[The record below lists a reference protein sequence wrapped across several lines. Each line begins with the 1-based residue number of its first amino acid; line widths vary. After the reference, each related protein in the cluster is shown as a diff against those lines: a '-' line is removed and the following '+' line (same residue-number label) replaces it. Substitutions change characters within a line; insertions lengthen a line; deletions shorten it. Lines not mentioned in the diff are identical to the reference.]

1 MLLTAVST
9 AATTH
14 DTQLRLYPPG
24 GGALYSVSGGDQLDV
39 ALNASGTWTLLVE
52 DAGLD
57 TPGTYTVSYVNLTA
71 GPLTSAG
78 DPDGGPITSA
88 SIASGSISGVADI
101 DAWSFFGTAGDRIVV
116 AAIATSG
123 ALNTNISV
131 YGPTGAGALVSTSSD
146 RVDIQITATGTQT
159 LVIQDLGNDA
169 AGGYSLSY
177 LNVTAGPLTTGGDP
191 DGGPIASNEVRNA
204 AHQTVPDFDAYT
216 FNATN
221 GDRVL
226 LTAVST
232 AATTHDT
239 QLRLYPPGGG
249 ALYSVSGGDQLD
261 VALNAS
267 GTWTLLVEDAG
278 LDTPGTYTVSYVNLT
293 AGPLTSA
300 GDPDGGP
307 ITSASIASGS
317 ISGVADIDAWSFFGT
332 AGDRIVV
339 AAIATSGALNTNISV
354 YGPTGAGA
362 LVSTSSDRVD
372 IQITA
377 TGTQTLVIQDLGN
390 DAAGGYSLSYLNVTA
405 GPLTTGGDP
414 DGGPIASNEV
424 RNAAHQTVPDFDAY
438 TFTGVSGQ
446 RVLLTA
452 VSTAATTHDTQLR
465 LYPPGGGALYSVS
478 GGDQLDVALNASGTW
493 TLLVED
499 AGLDTPGTY
508 TASYVNLTNGPYTSA
523 GDLEGGSILAGQTRA
538 GQMGSIADVDVYT
551 FIASAGDTARV
562 TCVTTSGSWN
572 TNISLYRLDT
582 GGLIFSTSADDAM
595 AVLPTTGVYAIVV
608 EDLGFDATGGYQL
621 TLGAGLHTV
630 DTPTAAST
638 PPRLAFAPITPNPS
652 RGAAR
657 LEFALPRRG
666 TVRIEL
672 FDVRGAR
679 VRIVTAG
686 EFEAG
691 HHSVVWDGRD
701 AQGRPAAAGM
711 YFAELRAGA
720 ESARRS
726 VVRVE

>member
-1 MLLTAVST
+1 MS
-9 AATTH
+9 
-14 DTQLRLYPPG
+14 PG
-24 GGALYSVSGGDQLDV
+24 PRC
-39 ALNASGTWTLLVE
+39 LLV
-52 DAGLD
+52 AFVL
-57 TPGTYTVSYVNLTA
+57 L
-71 GPLTSAG
+71 SAG
-78 DPDGGPITSA
+78 APVSARAAGPITSGMVV
-88 SIASGSISGVADI
+88 SGLVGSPTFSESWTFA
-101 DAWSFFGTAGDRIVV
+101 GTSGDRVLIG
-116 AAIATSG
+116 AITTSQG
-123 ALNTNISV
+123 VNTNIRLRRPNATEV
-131 YGPTGAGALVSTSSD
+131 VNTPSD
-146 RVDIQITATGTQT
+146 RVEFQLDATGTWT
-159 LVIQDLGNDA
+159 IVIEDFGLND

-414 DGGPIASNEV
+414 DGGPIAST
-424 RNAAHQTVPDFDAY
+424 RC
-438 TFTGVSGQ
+438 
-446 RVLLTA
+446 
-452 VSTAATTHDTQLR
+452 ATPRTR
-465 LYPPGGGALYSVS
+465 PSP
-478 GGDQLDVALNASGTW
+478 
-493 TLLVED
+493 
-499 AGLDTPGTY
+499 
-508 TASYVNLTNGPYTSA
+508 TSMP
-523 GDLEGGSILAGQTRA
+523 TR
-538 GQMGSIADVDVYT
+538 
-551 FIASAGDTARV
+551 
-562 TCVTTSGSWN
+562 
-572 TNISLYRLDT
+572 
-582 GGLIFSTSADDAM
+582 
-595 AVLPTTGVYAIVV
+595 
-608 EDLGFDATGGYQL
+608 
-621 TLGAGLHTV
+621 
-630 DTPTAAST
+630 ST
-638 PPRLAFAPITPNPS
+638 PR
-652 RGAAR
+652 
-657 LEFALPRRG
+657 
-666 TVRIEL
+666 
-672 FDVRGAR
+672 
-679 VRIVTAG
+679 TAT
-686 EFEAG
+686 ACC
-691 HHSVVWDGRD
+691 
-701 AQGRPAAAGM
+701 
-711 YFAELRAGA
+711 
-720 ESARRS
+720 
-726 VVRVE
+726 